1 MKKLLTILLPILA
14 VVGFSS
20 IFIVDETQQVVIL
33 QLGKPVKTVTEPG
46 LNVKLPFPFQEK
58 ITFDDRLLEYDSPP
72 EEILSKDKKSLI
84 VDNYVRWKIV
94 YPLQFLK
101 TVQAIPTAKSRM
113 DDIVYS
119 ELRRELG
126 THDMVEI
133 ITENREEI
141 MDIVT
146 RQSNSAT
153 LAYGISVVDVRI
165 RRVDLPAENEE
176 SIYARMEAERK
187 RQANKFRSEGEEEA
201 QKIRAATD
209 RDKTIILADAYKE
222 AEKIRGEGDAKA
234 VQIYARS
241 YSADPK
247 FYEFVR
253 TLDTYKK
260 VVDDKTTLVL
270 PSGSKLFKLL
280 MDGKKF

>member
-1 MKKLLTILLPILA
+1 MKRVIALILPVLA
-14 VVGFSS
+14 LVGLSS
-20 IFIVDETQQVVIL
+20 IFIVDETQQVVLL
-33 QLGKPVKTVTEPG
+33 QLGKPVRTITEPG
-46 LNVKLPFPFQEK
+46 FNAKLPFPFQEK
-58 ITFDDRLLEYDSPP
+58 IVFDDRLLEYDSPP
-72 EEILSKDKKSLI
+72 EAILSKDKKSLI

-94 YPLQFLK
+94 DPLQFLK

-141 MDIVT
+141 MDVVT
-146 RQSNSAT
+146 KASNEAT
-153 LAYGISVVDVRI
+153 LSYGISVIDVRI
-165 RRVDLPAENEE
+165 RRVDLPSENEE

-187 RQANKFRSEGEEEA
+187 RQANKFRSEGSEEA

-234 VQIYARS
+234 VQVYAKS

-253 TLDTYKK
+253 TLDAYKK

-270 PSGSKLFKLL
+270 PSDSKLFKLL
-280 MDGKKF
+280 IEGK

>member
-1 MKKLLTILLPILA
+1 MKRLIALILPVLA
-14 VVGFSS
+14 LVGLSS
-20 IFIVDETQQVVIL
+20 IFIVDETEQVVIL
-33 QLGKPVKTVTEPG
+33 QLGKPVKTIIDPG
-46 LNVKLPFPFQEK
+46 FNAKLPFPFQEK
-58 ITFDDRLLEYDSPP
+58 IVFDDRLLEYDSPP

-84 VDNYVRWKIV
+84 VDNYVRWKIID
-94 YPLQFLK
+94 PLQFLK

-133 ITENREEI
+133 ITENREDI
-141 MDIVT
+141 MDVVT
-146 RQSNSAT
+146 KASNEAT
-153 LAYGISVVDVRI
+153 LSYGISVIDVRI
-165 RRVDLPAENEE
+165 RRVDLPSENEE

-187 RQANKFRSEGEEEA
+187 RQANKFRSEGSEEA

-222 AEKIRGEGDAKA
+222 AEKIKGEGDAKA
-234 VQIYARS
+234 VQVYARS
-241 YSADPK
+241 YSSDPK

-253 TLDTYKK
+253 TLDAYKK
-260 VVDDKTTLVL
+260 VVDDKTTLVI
-270 PSGSKLFKLL
+270 PSDSKLFKLL
-280 MDGKKF
+280 IEGK

>member
-1 MKKLLTILLPILA
+1 MKKILLGLVGIL
-14 VVGFSS
+14 VLLGLTTV
-20 IFIVDETQQVVIL
+20 FIVDETEQVVIL
-33 QLGKPVKTVTEPG
+33 AFGKPVRTITEPG
-46 LNVKLPFPFQEK
+46 INMKVPFPLQEK
-58 ITFDDRLLEYDSPP
+58 IKFDDRLLEYDSPP
-72 EEILSKDKKSLI
+72 EEILSKDKKTLI
-84 VDNYVRWKIV
+84 VDNYVRWRIV
-94 YPLQFLK
+94 DPLQFLK
-101 TVQAIPTAKSRM
+101 TVQAIPTALSRM

-133 ITENREEI
+133 ITENREKLME
-141 MDIVT
+141 IVT
-146 RQSNSAT
+146 FNSNKAT
-153 LAYGISVVDVRI
+153 LDYGIEVLDVRI

-176 SIYARMEAERK
+176 SIYARMEAERN

-201 QKIRAATD
+201 QKIRASTD

-222 AEKIRGEGDAKA
+222 AEGIRGEGDAKA
-234 VQIYARS
+234 VEVYANA

-260 VVDDKTTLVL
+260 IIDDKTTLVL
-270 PSGSKLFKLL
+270 PADSRLFKLL
-280 MDGKKF
+280 LGK

>member
-1 MKKLLTILLPILA
+1 MKKALSLILPIIAL
-14 VVGFSS
+14 VGFSS
-20 IFIVDETQQVVIL
+20 IFIVDETEQVVIL
-33 QLGKPVKTVTEPG
+33 QLGKPVKTVTKPG
-46 LNVKLPFPFQEK
+46 LNFKLPFPIQEK

-94 YPLQFLK
+94 DPLQFLK

-141 MDIVT
+141 MDVIT
-146 RQSNSAT
+146 KESNSAT
-153 LAYGISVVDVRI
+153 LDYGISVVDVRI
-165 RRVDLPAENEE
+165 RRVDLPAENEA

-222 AEKIRGEGDAKA
+222 AERIRGEGDAKA
-234 VQIYARS
+234 VQVYARS
-241 YSADPK
+241 YSSDPK

-270 PSGSKLFKLL
+270 PSDSKLFKLL
-280 MDGKKF
+280 LDGK

>member
-1 MKKLLTILLPILA
+1 MKKILLGL
-14 VVGFSS
+14 VG
-20 IFIVDETQQVVIL
+20 IIVLLGLTTVFIVDETEQIVIL
-33 QLGKPVKTVTEPG
+33 AFGKPVRTITEPG
-46 LNVKLPFPFQEK
+46 INMKVPFPLQEK
-58 ITFDDRLLEYDSPP
+58 IKFDDRLLEYDSPP
-72 EEILSKDKKSLI
+72 EEILSKDKKTLI
-84 VDNYVRWKIV
+84 VDNYVRWRIV
-94 YPLQFLK
+94 DALQFLK
-101 TVQAIPTAKSRM
+101 TVQAIPTALSRM

-133 ITENREEI
+133 ITENREKLME
-141 MDIVT
+141 IVT
-146 RQSNSAT
+146 FNSNKAT
-153 LAYGISVVDVRI
+153 LDYGIEVLDVRI

-176 SIYARMEAERK
+176 SIYARMEAERN

-201 QKIRAATD
+201 QKIRASTD

-222 AEKIRGEGDAKA
+222 AEGIRGEGDAKA
-234 VQIYARS
+234 VEVYANA

-260 VVDDKTTLVL
+260 IIDDKTTLVL
-270 PSGSKLFKLL
+270 PADSRLFKLL
-280 MDGKKF
+280 LGK

>member
-1 MKKLLTILLPILA
+1 MKKIFTFILPVLLL
-14 VVGFSS
+14 VGFSS
-20 IFIVDETQQVVIL
+20 IFIVDETNQVVIL
-33 QLGKPVKTVTEPG
+33 QLGKPVKTVTKPG
-46 LNVKLPFPFQEK
+46 INLKLPFPFQEK

-72 EEILSKDKKSLI
+72 EEILSKDKKTLI

-94 YPLQFLK
+94 DPLQFLK
-101 TVQAIPTAKSRM
+101 TVQAVPIAKSRM

-141 MDIVT
+141 MDVVT
-146 RQSNSAT
+146 RASNKAT
-153 LAYGISVVDVRI
+153 LSYGISVVDVRI
-165 RRVDLPAENEE
+165 RRVDLPSQNEE

-253 TLDTYKK
+253 TLDAYKK

-280 MDGKKF
+280 MDGK

>member
-1 MKKLLTILLPILA
+1 MKRLLALALPIITLI
-14 VVGFSS
+14 GLSS

-33 QLGKPVKTVTEPG
+33 QLGKPVKTVLEPG
-46 LNVKLPFPFQEK
+46 FNYKLPFPFQEK
-58 ITFDDRLLEYDSPP
+58 IVFDDRLLEYDSPP
-72 EEILSKDKKSLI
+72 EAILSKDKKSLI
-84 VDNYVRWKIV
+84 VDNYVRWKIID
-94 YPLQFLK
+94 PLQFLK

-141 MDIVT
+141 MDVVT
-146 RQSNSAT
+146 KASNTAT
-153 LAYGISVVDVRI
+153 LSYGISVIDVRI
-165 RRVDLPAENEE
+165 RRVDLPSENEE

-187 RQANKFRSEGEEEA
+187 RQANKFRSEGSEEA

-209 RDKTIILADAYKE
+209 RDKTIILANAYKE
-222 AEKIRGEGDAKA
+222 AERIRGEGDAKA
-234 VQIYARS
+234 VQIYAKS
-241 YSADPK
+241 YSSDPK

-253 TLDTYKK
+253 TLDAYKK
-260 VVDDKTTLVL
+260 VVDDNTTLVL
-270 PSGSKLFKLL
+270 PSNSKLFKLL
-280 MDGKKF
+280 MDGK

>member
-1 MKKLLTILLPILA
+1 MKKALSLLLPVIAL
-14 VVGFSS
+14 VGFSS
-20 IFIVDETQQVVIL
+20 IFIVDETEQVVIL
-33 QLGKPVKTVTEPG
+33 QLGKPVKTITKPG
-46 LNVKLPFPFQEK
+46 LNFKLPFPIQEK

-94 YPLQFLK
+94 DPLQFLK

-133 ITENREEI
+133 ITENREQI
-141 MDIVT
+141 MDVIT
-146 RQSNSAT
+146 KESNSAT
-153 LAYGISVVDVRI
+153 LDYGISVVDVRI
-165 RRVDLPAENEE
+165 RRVDLPAENEA

-222 AEKIRGEGDAKA
+222 AERIRGEGDAKA
-234 VQIYARS
+234 VQVYARS
-241 YSADPK
+241 YSSDPK

-270 PSGSKLFKLL
+270 PSDSKLFKLL
-280 MDGKKF
+280 LDGK

>member
-1 MKKLLTILLPILA
+1 MKKILLGL
-14 VVGFSS
+14 VG
-20 IFIVDETQQVVIL
+20 IIVLLGLTTVFIVDETEQIVIL
-33 QLGKPVKTVTEPG
+33 AFGKPVRTITEPG
-46 LNVKLPFPFQEK
+46 INMKVPFPLQEK
-58 ITFDDRLLEYDSPP
+58 IRFDDRLLEYDSPP
-72 EEILSKDKKSLI
+72 EEILSKDKKTLI
-84 VDNYVRWKIV
+84 GDNYVRWRIV
-94 YPLQFLK
+94 DALQFLK
-101 TVQAIPTAKSRM
+101 TVQAIPTALSRM

-133 ITENREEI
+133 ITENREKLME
-141 MDIVT
+141 IVT
-146 RQSNSAT
+146 FNSNKAT
-153 LAYGISVVDVRI
+153 LDYGIEVLDVRI

-176 SIYARMEAERK
+176 SIYARMEAERN

-201 QKIRAATD
+201 QKIRASTD

-222 AEKIRGEGDAKA
+222 AERIRGEGDAKA
-234 VQIYARS
+234 VEVYANA

-260 VVDDKTTLVL
+260 IVDDKTTLVL
-270 PSGSKLFKLL
+270 PADSRLFKLL
-280 MDGKKF
+280 LGK

>member
-1 MKKLLTILLPILA
+1 MKKILLGLVGIL
-14 VVGFSS
+14 VLLGLTTV
-20 IFIVDETQQVVIL
+20 FIVDETEQVVIL
-33 QLGKPVKTVTEPG
+33 AFGKPVRTITEPG
-46 LNVKLPFPFQEK
+46 INMKVPFPLQEK
-58 ITFDDRLLEYDSPP
+58 IKFDDRLLEYDSPP
-72 EEILSKDKKSLI
+72 EEILSKDKKTLI
-84 VDNYVRWKIV
+84 VDNYVRWRIV
-94 YPLQFLK
+94 DALQFLK
-101 TVQAIPTAKSRM
+101 TVQAIPTALSRM

-133 ITENREEI
+133 ITENREKLME
-141 MDIVT
+141 IVT
-146 RQSNSAT
+146 FNSNNAT
-153 LAYGISVVDVRI
+153 LDYGIEVLDVRI

-176 SIYARMEAERK
+176 SIYARMEAERN

-201 QKIRAATD
+201 QKIRASTD

-222 AEKIRGEGDAKA
+222 AEGIRGEGDAKA
-234 VQIYARS
+234 VEVYANA

-260 VVDDKTTLVL
+260 IIDDKTTLVL
-270 PSGSKLFKLL
+270 PADSRLFKLL
-280 MDGKKF
+280 LGK

>member
-33 QLGKPVKTVTEPG
+33 QLGKPVKTITEPG
-46 LNVKLPFPFQEK
+46 VNVKLPFPLQEK

-84 VDNYVRWKIV
+84 VDNYVRWKIID
-94 YPLQFLK
+94 PLQFLK

-146 RQSNSAT
+146 IQSNTAT

-234 VQIYARS
+234 VQVYARS

-280 MDGKKF
+280 IDGK

>member
-1 MKKLLTILLPILA
+1 MKRLLALALPIITLI
-14 VVGFSS
+14 GLSS

-33 QLGKPVKTVTEPG
+33 QLGKPVKTVLEPG
-46 LNVKLPFPFQEK
+46 FNYKLPFPFQEK
-58 ITFDDRLLEYDSPP
+58 IVFDDRLLEYDSPP
-72 EEILSKDKKSLI
+72 EAILSKDKKSLI
-84 VDNYVRWKIV
+84 VDNYVRWKIID
-94 YPLQFLK
+94 PLQFLK

-141 MDIVT
+141 MDVVT
-146 RQSNSAT
+146 KASNAAT
-153 LAYGISVVDVRI
+153 LSYGISVIDVRI
-165 RRVDLPAENEE
+165 RRVDLPSENEE

-187 RQANKFRSEGEEEA
+187 RQANKFRSEGSEEA

-209 RDKTIILADAYKE
+209 RDKTIILANAYKE
-222 AEKIRGEGDAKA
+222 AERIRGEGDAKA
-234 VQIYARS
+234 VQVYAKS
-241 YSADPK
+241 YSSDPK

-253 TLDTYKK
+253 TLDAYKK
-260 VVDDKTTLVL
+260 VVDDNTTLVL
-270 PSGSKLFKLL
+270 PSNSKLFKLL
-280 MDGKKF
+280 MDGK

>member
-1 MKKLLTILLPILA
+1 MKKLFTFITPVLLL
-14 VVGFSS
+14 VGFSS
-20 IFIVDETQQVVIL
+20 IFIVDETNQVVIL
-33 QLGKPVKTVTEPG
+33 QLGKPVKTVTKPG
-46 LNVKLPFPFQEK
+46 INVKLPFPFQEK

-72 EEILSKDKKSLI
+72 EEILSKDKKTLI

-94 YPLQFLK
+94 DPLQFLK

-133 ITENREEI
+133 ITQNREEI
-141 MDIVT
+141 MDVVT
-146 RQSNSAT
+146 KASNEAT
-153 LAYGISVVDVRI
+153 LSYGISVVDVRI
-165 RRVDLPAENEE
+165 RRVDLPSQNEE

-201 QKIRAATD
+201 QKIRATTD

-222 AEKIRGEGDAKA
+222 AERIRGEGDAKA
-234 VQIYARS
+234 VQVYARS

-253 TLDTYKK
+253 TLDAYKK

-280 MDGKKF
+280 MDGK

>member
-1 MKKLLTILLPILA
+1 MKKILFGLVAILVLLGLTT
-14 VVGFSS
+14 V
-20 IFIVDETQQVVIL
+20 FIVDETEQVVIL
-33 QLGKPVKTVTEPG
+33 AFGKPVRTITEPG
-46 LNVKLPFPFQEK
+46 INMKVPFPLQEK
-58 ITFDDRLLEYDSPP
+58 IKFDDRLLEYDSPP
-72 EEILSKDKKSLI
+72 EEILSKDKKTLI
-84 VDNYVRWKIV
+84 VDNYVRWRIV
-94 YPLQFLK
+94 DPLQFLK
-101 TVQAIPTAKSRM
+101 TVQAIPTALSRM

-133 ITENREEI
+133 ITENREKLME
-141 MDIVT
+141 IVT
-146 RQSNSAT
+146 FNSNKAT
-153 LAYGISVVDVRI
+153 LDYGIEVLDVRI

-176 SIYARMEAERK
+176 SIYARMEAERN

-201 QKIRAATD
+201 QKIRASTD

-222 AEKIRGEGDAKA
+222 AEGIRGEGDAKA
-234 VQIYARS
+234 VEVYANA

-260 VVDDKTTLVL
+260 IVDDKTTLVL
-270 PSGSKLFKLL
+270 PADSRLFKLL
-280 MDGKKF
+280 LGK